1 MVPWFGAAVLRR
13 QTRKFFFREVPF
25 VALYILRRILM
36 LFPIMI
42 VMSMVAFFLIQLPP
56 GDYVSFRILQLQN
69 TGVQVSADQAEQLKV
84 QFGLDKPP
92 VVRYF
97 QWVTGIVTNGN
108 WGYSMQWQKPVSEI
122 LAERVP
128 MTVAI
133 SLSALLFS
141 WIVAIPIGIYSA
153 THQYSIGDY
162 IFTFI
167 GFVGVA
173 TPGFLLA
180 LIMAWF
186 MFTTFNFSVTGLFSS
201 KFMDQG
207 WSIAK
212 VLDLFKH
219 MWLPLILVGMGN
231 MGSTIR
237 VVRNNLL
244 DELHKQ
250 YVITAR
256 AKGLTEWNLL
266 LKYPVRMAINPI
278 LSTVSFVLPGLFSGT
293 ILIDIVLSLQTVGPV
308 LLRATLAQD
317 MYLAG
322 SIVLIL
328 SMLTVVG
335 ALIGDILLAVV
346 DPRIRFGRAEK

>member
-1 MVPWFGAAVLRR
+1 VI
-13 QTRKFFFREVPF
+13 
-25 VALYILRRILM
+25 LYIVRRTLM
-36 LFPIMI
+36 LIPIVI
-42 VMSMVAFFLIQLPP
+42 IMSMVAFFLIQLPP
-56 GDYVSFRILQLQN
+56 GDYVSFRIQQLKN
-69 TGVQVSADQAEQLKV
+69 SGVEVSESQAEQLKV

-92 VVRYF
+92 VLRYF
-97 QWVTGIVTNGN
+97 QWVSGIVTRGN

-128 MTVAI
+128 MTLAI
-133 SLSALLFS
+133 SLAALFFS
-141 WIVAIPIGIYSA
+141 WLVAIPIGIYSA
-153 THQYSIGDY
+153 THQYSAMDY

-167 GFVGVA
+167 GFIGVA

-180 LIMAWF
+180 LIAAWLLF
-186 MFTTFNFSVTGLFSS
+186 VGFNFSVTGLFSS
-201 KFMDQG
+201 QFMDQG
-207 WSIAK
+207 WSVAK

-219 MWLPLILVGMGN
+219 MWLPLILVGLGN
-231 MGSTIR
+231 TGVTIR

-256 AKGLTEWNLL
+256 AKGLSEWALL
-266 LKYPVRMAINPI
+266 MKYPVRMAINPI

-335 ALIGDILLAVV
+335 ALIGDILLVLV

>member
-1 MVPWFGAAVLRR
+1 MGF
-13 QTRKFFFREVPF
+13 
-25 VALYILRRILM
+25 YILRRTLM
-36 LFPIMI
+36 LIPIVI

-56 GDYVSFRILQLQN
+56 GDYVSFRIIQLQN
-69 TGVQVSADQAEQLKV
+69 TGVQVSEQQAAALKA

-92 VVRYF
+92 VVRYL
-97 QWVTGIVTNGN
+97 QWVTGIVTRGN
-108 WGYSMQWQKPVSEI
+108 WGYSLQWQEPVSQI

-133 SLSALLFS
+133 SLAALLFS

-153 THQYSIGDY
+153 THQYSILDY
-162 IFTFI
+162 LFTFV

-180 LIMAWF
+180 LIFAWLLF
-186 MFTTFNFSVTGLFSS
+186 VGFNFSVTGMFS
-201 KFMDQG
+201 KEFVDQG
-207 WSIAK
+207 WSFAK
-212 VLDLFKH
+212 FLDMCKH
-219 MWLPLILVGMGN
+219 MWLPLILVGLGN
-231 MGSTIR
+231 TGVTIR

-256 AKGLTEWNLL
+256 AKGVSEWQLL
-266 LKYPVRMAINPI
+266 WKYPVRMAINPL
-278 LSTVSFVLPGLFSGT
+278 LSTISWVLPGLFSGT
-293 ILIDIVLSLQTVGPV
+293 VLIDIVLSLQTVGPV

-328 SMLTVVG
+328 SILTVIG
-335 ALIGDILLAVV
+335 ALVGDILLVVV
-346 DPRIRFGRAEK
+346 DPRIRFGKVGK